1 MSRLKDHAARH
12 RIESDFSTNL
22 LVEAGAGS
30 GKTHE
35 MALRMA
41 RGIASGAY
49 LLEHM
54 AAVTFTRKAASEL
67 RGRFQQA
74 LESELRSTDDPSRI
88 ENIRAALGNLERF
101 FAGTI
106 HSFCAHLLRQHPVEA
121 GLSPVFDEL
130 DEVQDKLQREQ
141 AWRDF
146 LRQARAEGHPLL
158 QELRDAAIKQP
169 QLDFAFATICEHE
182 DVEFDPGTARKPDVG
197 NIWKEVDAFAR
208 KIDGMLPASID
219 PETTCKLQ
227 ERWPRFMRTLKV
239 TRRRRDN
246 PATLASVL
254 SMWDATPKVTQN
266 RWEPKSRG
274 KEAQALWDTFRTDV
288 VTPFMA
294 AWRRYLYRV
303 TVSLLNEAR
312 THASNERKRRN
323 TLNYNDLLIYT
334 ARLLRDRPDV
344 RADFQ
349 QKLRHLFVD
358 EFQDTDPLQAEIVFL
373 LAGEP
378 GASASW
384 RDARLR
390 DGSLFVVGDPKQ
402 SIYRFRRAD
411 IEIYNQVRERIER
424 APNGDVVILTTNF
437 RSTAALCDWANGVF
451 ERQFPKQSDP
461 TSPAFAP
468 LEPRPKAPA
477 TKHPAVLKLPVD
489 GRGNDAR
496 EAEAERVARYI
507 RSEIDKG
514 RRRAGDFLILTRK
527 KKPLGPYME
536 ALERLSVPLEVSG
549 AGAFA
554 ESIEVAALAQ
564 LLRVLGDPQDA
575 VTLIGV
581 LRGPLFGV
589 SDRELWEWKKGG
601 GAFNLFGEAT
611 GPEGRAADA
620 LASLRRY
627 YRWTRV
633 LPLAAAVE
641 RILDDTGFLALAA
654 TSPDGVEAGD
664 LVHAIDR
671 VRRTAEE
678 GGTLAAAADALG
690 DDQDRTADVESLPL
704 EPGRSDVVRLMN
716 LHKAK
721 GLEAK
726 VVFLVDPTNGVNRGV
741 SRRIARKGDR
751 AEGWLVVEER
761 HDDDWYRPPVK
772 IAEPEGWEAHV
783 LEEQAF
789 LLAEETRLLYVAAT
803 RAAEMLVVGCSEGKG
818 GSWKT
823 LEPFLSG
830 APELKVPAGAG
841 VSDKWKA
848 DVSPRARAKAGEA
861 REKAH
866 AAARE
871 ASWAAS
877 SVTGDAK
884 HIAKLARDAE
894 GAADDPTRVVTA
906 DTRER
911 RADAG
916 MAWGTLVHGL
926 LEHAM
931 RHEKVSDE
939 DLRRLAMW
947 LTVETPELRP
957 IIDEAIA
964 TVNEVMQSDFW
975 KTAKSADH
983 LVETPFAV
991 RTNKRGVLFGMI
1003 DLMFKPDGKWRLV
1016 DYKTDATMPPAG
1028 AGGDAYA
1035 HQLKAYED
1043 AMKSFEL
1050 PVAGAVLHS
1059 VRRGSGGKG

>member
-1 MSRLKDHAARH
+1 MTDLSDRAARH
-12 RIESDFSTNL
+12 RIESDFATNL

-74 LESELRSTDDPSRI
+74 LESELRTTEDPARVT
-88 ENIRAALGNLERF
+88 NLRAALGNLERF

-106 HSFCAHLLRQHPVEA
+106 HAFCAHLLRQHPVEA
-121 GLSPVFDEL
+121 GLSPVFEEL
-130 DEVQDKLQREQ
+130 DEVQDQLQREQ

-158 QELRDAAIKQP
+158 QELREANIKQG
-169 QLDFAFATICEHE
+169 QLDSAFATLCEHE
-182 DVEFDPGTARKPDVG
+182 DVEFDPGTAPKPAAAGV
-197 NIWKEVDAFAR
+197 WKQIDAFAND
-208 KIDGMLPASID
+208 IGALLPSSID

-227 ERWPRFMRTLKV
+227 QRWPRFLRALKV
-239 TRRRRDN
+239 TRRRRDSA
-246 PATLASVL
+246 ATLASVL
-254 SMWDATPKVTQN
+254 SMWDATPGVTQN
-266 RWEPKSRG
+266 RWEPKSQG
-274 KEAQALWDTFRTDV
+274 KEAQVLWEAFRADSV
-288 VTPFMA
+288 APFMTT
-294 AWRRYLYRV
+294 WRRYLYRV
-303 TVSLLNEAR
+303 TVSLLTGAR
-312 THASNERKRRN
+312 AHASNERKRRN
-323 TLNYNDLLIYT
+323 TLNYNDLLLYT
-334 ARLLRDRPDV
+334 ARVLRERPDV

-349 QKLRHLFVD
+349 EKLRHLFVD
-358 EFQDTDPLQAEIVFL
+358 EFQDTDPLQAEIIFL
-373 LAGEP
+373 LAGLP
-378 GASASW
+378 GRSADW
-384 RDARLR
+384 RDVTLR
-390 DGSLFVVGDPKQ
+390 DGALFVVGDPKQ

-411 IEIYNQVRERIER
+411 IEIYNQVRERIDS
-424 APNGDVVILTTNF
+424 APNGDVVLLTTNF

-451 ERQFPKQSDP
+451 KKQFPSASTP
-461 TSPAFAP
+461 TSPAFSP
-468 LEPRPKAPA
+468 LEPRPGMPV
-477 TKHPAVLKLPVD
+477 TSHPAVLRLPVE
-489 GRGNDAR
+489 GRGETAR
-496 EAEAERVARYI
+496 VMEAEGIARYI
-507 RSEIDKG
+507 RAEIDAG
-514 RRRAGDFLILTRK
+514 RRHAGDFLILTRK
-527 KKPLGPYME
+527 KKPLGDYMA

-554 ESIEVAALAQ
+554 ESAEVAALAQ

-601 GAFNLFGEAT
+601 GAFNLFAEDT
-611 GPEGRAADA
+611 GPYGRAGAA
-620 LASLRRY
+620 LAALRRY

-641 RILDDTGFLALAA
+641 RVLDDTGFLALAA

-664 LVHAIDR
+664 LVHAVDR
-671 VRRTAEE
+671 VRRTAEQ
-678 GGTLAAAADALG
+678 GGTLADAADALG
-690 DDQDRTADVESLPL
+690 DDQDGAADVESLPL

-726 VVFLVDPTNGVNRGV
+726 VVFLADPTGGFSPGV
-741 SRRIARKGDR
+741 SRRIVRKGDR

-761 HDDDWYRPPVK
+761 SDGDWYRPPVK
-772 IAEPEGWEAHV
+772 IAEPDGWEDHV
-783 LEEQAF
+783 TEEQEF
-789 LLAEETRLLYVAAT
+789 LRAEETRLLYVAAT
-803 RAAEMLVVGCSEGKG
+803 RAEEMLVVGCSEGKA
-818 GSWKT
+818 SAWKT
-823 LEPFLSG
+823 LEPFLSS
-830 APELKVPAGAG
+830 APELKVPSAKLTAE
-841 VSDKWKA
+841 KWKA
-848 DVSPRARAKAGEA
+848 DVSDKARAKAAAA
-861 REKAH
+861 RDAAH

-871 ASWAAS
+871 ASWSAS
-877 SVTGDAK
+877 SVTGEAK
-884 HIAKLARDAE
+884 HMAKLAREAE

-931 RHEKVSDE
+931 RHDRVEE
-939 DLRRLAMW
+939 ADLQRLALW
-947 LTVETPELRP
+947 LTVETPDLRP

-964 TVNEVMQSDFW
+964 TVREVMQSDFW
-975 KTAKSADH
+975 KTAKSAEH

-991 RTNKRGVLFGMI
+991 QTGKRDVLFGMI
-1003 DLMFKPDGKWRLV
+1003 DLMFKTKDAWRLV
-1016 DYKTDATMPPAG
+1016 DYKTDATMPAPG
-1028 AGGDAYA
+1028 ADGRDRYA
-1035 HQLKAYED
+1035 LQLKAYEN
-1043 AMKSFEL
+1043 AMKKCNV
-1050 PVAGAVLHS
+1050 PTDGAVLHS
-1059 VRRGSGGKG
+1059 VRRGTDS